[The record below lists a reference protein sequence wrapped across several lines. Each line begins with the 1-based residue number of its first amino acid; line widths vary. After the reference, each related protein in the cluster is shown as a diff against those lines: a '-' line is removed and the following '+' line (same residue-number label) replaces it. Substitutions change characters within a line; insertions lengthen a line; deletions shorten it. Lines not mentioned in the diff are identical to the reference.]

1 MLFIA
6 LKEAVTGSQKIE
18 SLAHD
23 PGNKEEQQTNTKC
36 KKKQQRD
43 YPSQQKSA
51 LMLRRRRSDAKDR
64 MSHSHHL

>member
-51 LMLRRRRSDAKDR
+51 LVLWFGRSNTQNR
-64 MSHSHHL
+64 MAYSHQL